1 MLKKKVFIYIEV
13 FGVGNKLNAICCDVI
28 IMLHCGLRRGLK
40 CAYEADS
47 LPLSKLRVRGS
58 VHVHFTKWNVLQNG
72 SLDSP
77 EGMCLGKFP
86 SACLKV
92 EWNAALVFAIICDAQ
107 IASSLF
113 DRYKGI
119 YNSLKHNS
127 SSAIYINR
135 LVMTETK
142 LLKTLNQLN
151 QLNHCLKKI

>member
-1 MLKKKVFIYIEV
+1 MKQT
-13 FGVGNKLNAICCDVI
+13 
-28 IMLHCGLRRGLK
+28 
-40 CAYEADS
+40 

-58 VHVHFTKWNVLQNG
+58 VHVHFTKRNVLQNG
-72 SLDSP
+72 SLYSP
-77 EGMCLGKFP
+77 EGKCLGKFP
-86 SACLKV
+86 RACLK
-92 EWNAALVFAIICDAQ
+92 ALVFAIICDAQ

-119 YNSLKHNS
+119 YHSLKHNS

-151 QLNHCLKKI
+151 QLNHCLKKIKDHRLSPPAGQNSLNAVKLSPNMYNTIFFMKV